1 MVQDEKIQSIQR
13 SNNVL
18 NHSPKFWFSICFQVL
33 VPCLLVHQSA
43 GDKWSEGWQEVVDLL
58 GCLCFLLCPRIFLRS
73 GLFYILITFDC
84 ETSNYYVPFSFTLR
98 LKYLRRGILSFYSCF
113 QNQYLV
119 ENDCLN
125 ILISNIKKQSDGNPN
140 LFRINPQI
148 FGSKLENHNR
158 WKFV

>member
-18 NHSPKFWFSICFQVL
+18 NHSPKFWFFICLQVL

-113 QNQYLV
+113 QNQYLPRKWLF
-119 ENDCLN
+119 EY
-125 ILISNIKKQSDGNPN
+125 SYFQYKESGWWQSQS
-140 LFRINPQI
+140 FRINP
-148 FGSKLENHNR
+148 
-158 WKFV
+158 